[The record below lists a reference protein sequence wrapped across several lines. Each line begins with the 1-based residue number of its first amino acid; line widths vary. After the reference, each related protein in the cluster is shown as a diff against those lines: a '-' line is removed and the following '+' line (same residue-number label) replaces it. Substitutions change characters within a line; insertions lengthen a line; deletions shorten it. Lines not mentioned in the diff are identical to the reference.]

1 MVNCYN
7 CLDMVIG
14 DLDLCAICRNTALH
28 QQWVRMKRQQFM
40 MVCDSFTEENEMLK
54 GEIAQMFREGVLDKE
69 VQVNSV
75 NIYSVNNN
83 NNNNNNSESD
93 VPDDEGEEKEQEG
106 REEGSKL
113 ANPGK
118 CVS

>member
-1 MVNCYN
+1 
-7 CLDMVIG
+7 
-14 DLDLCAICRNTALH
+14 
-28 QQWVRMKRQQFM
+28 
-40 MVCDSFTEENEMLK
+40 MLK

-69 VQVNSV
+69 GDVNSV
-75 NIYSVNNN
+75 NNNNN

-93 VPDDEGEEKEQEG
+93 VPDDEDVVSEEKEQEG

-113 ANPGK
+113 GKLANPGK